1 MRAFLLNRLSQSLVL
16 LVIVSIIGFA
26 ILNLIP
32 GGPMAQY
39 GLDPGMTQDDLERLK
54 EQLGLNRPLW
64 VQYLDWAWRLVQ
76 GDWGHSFRDGA
87 SVLAVIAR
95 HLFATLLLMGSSTVI
110 AIAIGTWI
118 GIRGATHRYSGF
130 DYLATV
136 GAMVALSI
144 PTFWFGL
151 VAIYVFTLRLGWL
164 PVGNM
169 YTIGDGSVLDYL
181 HHLILPSLVL
191 ALVHVAIL
199 SRYMRTA
206 TLDVISQDF
215 VKTARAKGLSERR
228 VLLKHVVG
236 NALLPMITLA
246 GMQLPSLLTGALV
259 TETVFTIPGMGRLVV
274 QSIARRDY
282 PIIQGAIMSI
292 AMTYVLVNLLVDLLY
307 VYTDPRV
314 RLGGD

>member
-1 MRAFLLNRLSQSLVL
+1 MRGFLLNRLSQSLVL

-26 ILNLIP
+26 ILNLMP
-32 GGPMAQY
+32 GGPLAQY
-39 GLDPGMTQDDLERLK
+39 GLDPGMTQEDIARLE

-64 VQYLDWAWRLVQ
+64 IQYFDWAGNLLQ

-87 SVLAVIAR
+87 PVLAVIGR

-110 AIAIGTWI
+110 AIAIGAWI
-118 GIRGATHRYSGF
+118 GIRGATHRYSVF

-151 VAIYVFTLRLGWL
+151 VGIYVFSLRLGWL
-164 PVGNM
+164 PAGNM
-169 YTIGDGSVLDYL
+169 YTIGDGSVLDFL
-181 HHLILPSLVL
+181 HHLILPSIVL
-191 ALVHVAIL
+191 ALVQIAIW
-199 SRYMRTA
+199 SRYMRSA

-228 VLLKHVVG
+228 ILMKHVVG

-246 GMQLPSLLTGALV
+246 GMQLPTLLTGALV
-259 TETVFTIPGMGRLVV
+259 TETVFTWPGMGRLFLD
-274 QSIARRDY
+274 SLGYSDY
-282 PIIQGAIMSI
+282 PVVMGLLMFSAILVILGNLI
-292 AMTYVLVNLLVDLLY
+292 ADVAVAIV
-307 VYTDPRV
+307 DPRI
-314 RLGGD
+314 RLA